1 MKISAYCEQVLKS
14 YESLE
19 LAAYV
24 CPAGKLTIGW
34 GHTGKV
40 DGAKIHKGLS
50 ITKDKAQELFEED
63 IETVEAPLSKE
74 PYADNLSDDRWD
86 ALVSLIFNLGWGKYR
101 GSTLRKKLL
110 CNVNDATIPNE
121 FRRWVYGTDPKTGAK
136 IKLPGLV
143 KRREWEAQMYE
154 DL

>member
-86 ALVSLIFNLGWGKYR
+86 ALVSLIFNIGWGQFTT
-101 GSTLRKKLL
+101 STLRRKLL
-110 CNVNDATIPNE
+110 ANINDKTIPNE
-121 FRRWVYGTDPKTGAK
+121 FRKWVYSKGE
-136 IKLPGLV
+136 KLPGLV
-143 KRREWEAQMYE
+143 KRREWEAQLYE
-154 DL
+154 WG